1 MEWLSGWLKT
11 VILVILLATFVDLLL
26 PNHTMQRYVKTVMSL
41 FLLLTLLQPLLS
53 LLEKH
58 TQIEEALSGSLFKE
72 GSLLL
77 GTGAGDASSLESL
90 PAIQQR
96 AELLR
101 NRQQQEARRLA
112 ETQAADLMKRK
123 IEQTAGVKVQRVQVE
138 TAADDKGQWVIKHV
152 SIALY
157 PESPVTP
164 VSAADQKRTK
174 PVAAMEPVKP
184 VEPVAAPDIRV
195 GSDASKAVPVARLQ
209 GGNAELL
216 PPELAQK
223 KTQIQLMLEQDW
235 QLSPAQIA
243 LTIEQGR

>member
-53 LLEKH
+53 LFEKH

-72 GSLLL
+72 GSRLL
-77 GTGAGDASSLESL
+77 GAGSAATLQPL
-90 PAIQQR
+90 PEIQQR

-101 NRQQQEARRLA
+101 NRQQQEARRIA

-123 IEQTAGVKVQRVQVE
+123 IEQAAGVKVQRVQVE
-138 TAADDKGQWVIKHV
+138 TAADDNGQWIIKHV
-152 SIALY
+152 S
-157 PESPVTP
+157 
-164 VSAADQKRTK
+164 VSVDPAARAASGTDSKRTR
-174 PVAAMEPVKP
+174 PAAAMEPVKP
-184 VEPVAAPDIRV
+184 VEPVIAPDIRV
-195 GSDASKAVPVARLQ
+195 GPNAAKAVPVARLQ
-209 GGNAELL
+209 GGDAEQWPPDLL
-216 PPELAQK
+216 QK

-243 LTIEQGR
+243 LTIEQGG